1 MKNRKAN
8 IAKQLKIIKMTK
20 ILVVI
25 LLGVSFALEFL
36 MLNFISAYKEQIII
50 IAISY
55 DQVTGDLI
63 AVTDTIGTTVSQE
76 YQEFIDYIKKKHEEK
91 NRNTTENHQ
100 FTAFNLFF
108 VDKFAFQFK
117 NGFCLGKQG
126 LNVCYQAPCT
136 QEALS
141 EIFHPPKV

>member
-1 MKNRKAN
+1 MKKQKSH
-8 IAKQLKIIKMTK
+8 IAKQFQLIKLTK
-20 ILVVI
+20 TLVVC
-25 LLGVSFALEFL
+25 LLGLSFVLEFV
-36 MLNFISAYKEQIII
+36 MLNFISACKEQKVIVTV
-50 IAISY
+50 SY

-126 LNVCYQAPCT
+126 LNAFYQEPFT
-136 QEALS
+136 QKALS